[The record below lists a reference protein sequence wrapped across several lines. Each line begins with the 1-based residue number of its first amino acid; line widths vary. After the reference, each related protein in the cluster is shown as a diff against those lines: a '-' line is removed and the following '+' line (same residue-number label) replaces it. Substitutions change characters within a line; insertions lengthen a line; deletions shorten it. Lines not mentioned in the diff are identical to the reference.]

1 MIGLYAI
8 VHKHTNRAYVGSAV
22 NLKRRF
28 KEHRTALKQGVHHS
42 AYLQNAWNK
51 YGVAQFEFKLLK
63 PLESLAEAR
72 ELEQAL
78 LDCFYKDTMNCKP
91 SAIGFPFGDAHHAKR
106 PDFHMKS
113 VMQRLTPEERK
124 QRYGKAKGTTRAPEP
139 YILAAK
145 KRLADPEYTKRLSE
159 ACKGKRKLVTCPSCG
174 LVGGGGNMKRYHFD
188 RCKK

>member
-28 KEHRTALKQGVHHS
+28 KEHRTLLKQGVHHS

-51 YGVAQFEFKLLK
+51 YGVDQFEFKVIK
-63 PLESLAEAR
+63 PLDSLTEAR

-124 QRYGKAKGTTRAPEP
+124 QRYGKAKGTTRASEP

-145 KRLADPEYTKRLSE
+145 KRLSDPEFTKRLSE
-159 ACKGKRKLVTCPSCG
+159 ACKGKRKLVTCPKCR

>member
-8 VHKHTNRAYVGSAV
+8 VHKHTNRAYVGSAI

-51 YGVAQFEFKLLK
+51 YGVDQFEFKLLK

-124 QRYGKAKGTTRAPEP
+124 QKYGKSKGTTRASEP

-159 ACKGKRKLVTCPSCG
+159 ACKGKRKLVTCPNCG